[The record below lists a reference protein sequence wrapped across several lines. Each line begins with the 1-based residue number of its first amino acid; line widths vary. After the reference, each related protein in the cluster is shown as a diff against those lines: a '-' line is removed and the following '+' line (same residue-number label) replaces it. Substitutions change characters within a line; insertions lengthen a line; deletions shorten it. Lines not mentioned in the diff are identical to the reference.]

1 MFKQNKHMADFIA
14 IKVVKGKVLKQRF
27 SDYSWN
33 LLGTDK
39 NGWVRTEPQTIHN
52 TIESQK
58 ITTSGK
64 DQVISNSVSKKN
76 EPVIVNT
83 IDEPTVSGKQKV
95 EDSKKLEFME
105 SLEGLSKNRI
115 KDFFD
120 SQEPPVKYDNKAKIE
135 ELKVQFAEHFNYDI
149 VKLQE
154 IFS

>member
-1 MFKQNKHMADFIA
+1 MADFIA
-14 IKVVKGKVLKQRF
+14 IKVVKDKVLKQRF
-27 SDYSWN
+27 SDYTWN
-33 LLGTDK
+33 LLGPDK

-58 ITTSGK
+58 SANKTG
-64 DQVISNSVSKKN
+64 DQVISNSVSKKV
-76 EPVIVNT
+76 EQVIDNNVNKP
-83 IDEPTVSGKQKV
+83 IVSSKQTV
-95 EDSKKLEFME
+95 EESKKAEFMA

-120 SQEPPVKYDNKAKIE
+120 SQEPSVKYDNKAKVD

-149 VKLQE
+149 AKLQE